1 METGT
6 FLLYAATA
14 LAACMTPGP
23 AVLLVVSTAIAR
35 GAAASMWATLGIIV
49 ANTIYFI
56 LAGTG
61 AGALLLA
68 SYDLFAIVR
77 WVGAA
82 YVLYLGIRSLLAKP
96 QPRHV
101 ESDARFT
108 HRGWQALRDGAVLQ
122 LTNPSALVF
131 FAALLPQFID
141 PGRPIVTQVV
151 ILMATG
157 NALELL
163 VLGLYGALADRAA
176 RAAEGTSLARW
187 TNRVS
192 GVLLI
197 GAALALALS
206 ALG

>member
-35 GAAASMWATLGIIV
+35 GAAASLWATLGIIA
-49 ANTIYFI
+49 ANTIYFV

-61 AGALLLA
+61 AGALLVA

-77 WVGAA
+77 WAGAA

-96 QPRHV
+96 PPRHV
-101 ESDARFT
+101 ATEASFT
-108 HRGWQALRDGAVLQ
+108 HGGWQALRDGAALQ

-141 PGRPIVTQVV
+141 PARPILLQ
-151 ILMATG
+151 ILVLTVTG

-163 VLGLYGALADRAA
+163 VLGLYGQLADRAA
-176 RAAEGTSLARW
+176 RAAEGTSFALW
-187 TNRVS
+187 TNRIS

-197 GAALALALS
+197 GAALALAL
-206 ALG
+206 LGH